1 MSDISRE
8 VKVGGE
14 TRTIRKFKSFRA
26 IVAGAIIG
34 DVVKD
39 WSALLEAI
47 NEWRADYREKNK
59 VQITRQ
65 EAVERAAALRADA
78 ETLRARSDDDLPD
91 GVSRDDAEARARLID
106 SRAESWDRT
115 VTDMGDQGYIEFP
128 SDPSEGEIIA
138 FGLPLA
144 LQKML
149 PQVVGLIGLALIPEA
164 ELKAAWR
171 KDDAVAKISD
181 YGYGQLEEMELG
193 EEVEV
198 ALAVWEVAQEQ
209 LRPRMEAVAK
219 LQGLLNR
226 QPALKKSSESES
238 PTTSKDESPS
248 ESPTS
253 STPSQPPTDGTP
265 SEPSSDSTTEPTS
278 PSLAA

>member
-39 WSALLEAI
+39 WSGLLEAI

-65 EAVERAAALRADA
+65 EAVERVATLRADA
-78 ETLRARSDDDLPD
+78 TALRDRSDLPE
-91 GVSRDDAEARARLID
+91 GVSRDDVEARAKLIE
-106 SRAESWDRT
+106 SRADSWEQT
-115 VTDMGDQGYIEFP
+115 IGDMGDRGYIEFP
-128 SDPSEGEIIA
+128 SDPSEGEIVA

-171 KDDAVAKISD
+171 KDNAVAQVSD

-219 LQGLLNR
+219 IQGLLNR
-226 QPALKKSSESES
+226 QPALKKTSESES
-238 PTTSKDESPS
+238 PTTSRDESPS

-253 STPSQPPTDGTP
+253 STLSPAPTDGTP
-265 SEPSSDSTTEPTS
+265 SEPSSDSTTAPTS